1 MTHYDYHALLPH
13 IDPARCPYDAWLD
26 VGFAIHHEGGSWQEW
41 DEWSRRDPA
50 RYHEG
55 ECQRK
60 FRSFGRGGA
69 RPVTLGTLVAL
80 ARQQGWEPPYAGREL
95 GWDDTITDDLVVLDQ
110 TLVEP
115 REIRE
120 PADWNPRQQ
129 LIRYLEALFDATD
142 KVSYVTRV
150 WEKDGSYMPSK
161 GASDRTAGDLI
172 QKLNR
177 CQDITDVIGT
187 VNEDA
192 GAWIRFNPMDG
203 ADVRNDNVTAWNYA
217 LVESDSQDIER
228 QYALLTELQPP
239 IRILVHSG
247 GKSLHAIV
255 RIEAGSYEEYRSRVD
270 YLYAVCR
277 KNGLEIDPKNRNP
290 SRLSRMP
297 GVMRKG
303 RKQYIVAENMGFDSF
318 TAWKEW
324 VESTTDDLPEFES
337 FAGLYDNLPPLSG
350 TLIEGLLRQG
360 HKMLITGPSKAGKSF
375 ALIQLTIAIAEGLP
389 WMGMP
394 CLKGKVL
401 YVNLELDRASCLHRF
416 REVYDAMGVR
426 PAGLNN
432 ISIWNLRG
440 KSLPMDKL
448 APRLIRRARKE
459 GYLAVILDPIYKILT
474 GDENSAEQMSQFC
487 NQFDKVCTELGTAV
501 IYCHHHS
508 KGAQGGKRAQD
519 RGSGSGVFARDPD
532 AILDMIQL
540 ELTDSARQFL
550 KDSAARSAMA
560 RVLDAEKPR
569 WREEV
574 GASAPTSESQRLPL
588 AERSQ
593 HTALRRGMA
602 EQEECSQDDQC
613 SRLRME
619 LYAGQALHG
628 EAFARLRE
636 AVSAA
641 EAAAVKVTAW
651 RLESTLREF
660 APMAPLNVWFDYP
673 LHRADD
679 SGVLSDMDAE
689 AAAPP
694 WQKGAKARKKAAASK
709 AKESAARFTEAVE
722 NAAMGKPPTLKEL
735 AEYLG
740 IAERTCR
747 TQMSKY
753 GYELDARTKLVV
765 MKSAET

>member
-1 MTHYDYHALLPH
+1 MTYYHYRDLLPH

-60 FRSFGRGGA
+60 FRSFGRSGA
-69 RPVTLGTLVAL
+69 SPVTLGTLVAI
-80 ARQQGWEPPYAGREL
+80 ARSQGWEPERSGHEL
-95 GWDDTITDDLVVLDQ
+95 GWDDTITADLQVVDPGS
-110 TLVEP
+110 VEP

-120 PADWNPRQQ
+120 PAEWNPRQQ

-150 WEKDGSYMPSK
+150 WEKDGDFLPSK
-161 GASDRTAGDLI
+161 GASDRTAGELI
-172 QKLNR
+172 QQLNR

-203 ADVRNDNVTAWNYA
+203 RDVRNDNVTAWNYA

-228 QYALLTELQPP
+228 QYALLTELKLP
-239 IRILVHSG
+239 IRMLVHSG

-255 RIEAGSYEEYRSRVD
+255 HIDAGSYDEYRQRVD
-270 YLYAVCR
+270 YLYAVCER
-277 KNGLEIDPKNRNP
+277 NGLAVDKKNRNP

-297 GVMRKG
+297 GVTRKG
-303 RKQYIVAENMGFDSF
+303 RRQYIVAESLGFDSF
-318 TAWKEW
+318 DEWKAW
-324 VESTTDDLPEFES
+324 VESVNDDLPEFES
-337 FAGLYDNLPPLSG
+337 FSSFYDNLPPLSG

-375 ALIQLTIAIAEGLP
+375 ALIQLTIAIAEGLS

-426 PAGLNN
+426 PTGLQN

-448 APRLIRRARKE
+448 APRMIRRARKE
-459 GYLAVILDPIYKILT
+459 GYLAVIIDPIYKILT

-508 KGAQGGKRAQD
+508 KGAQGGKRSQD
-519 RGSGSGVFARDPD
+519 RASGSGVFARDPD

-550 KDSAARSAMA
+550 KDNAAREAMA
-560 RVLDAEKPR
+560 RVLDEVKPL
-569 WREEV
+569 WREAV
-574 GASAPTSESQRLPL
+574 SP
-588 AERSQ
+588 
-593 HTALRRGMA
+593 
-602 EQEECSQDDQC
+602 DDQC

-619 LYAGQALHG
+619 LYAGQVLHG

-636 AVSAA
+636 AVTQAQ
-641 EAAAVKVTAW
+641 AAAMKVTAW

-679 SGVLSDMDAE
+679 TGVLSDMDAE

-694 WQKGAKARKKAAASK
+694 WQKGAKARKKSAASK

-747 TQMSKY
+747 TQMNKY

-765 MKSAET
+765 TKSAET

>member
-1 MTHYDYHALLPH
+1 MPHYDYHDLLPH

-177 CQDITDVIGT
+177 CQDISDVIGT

-203 ADVRNDNVTAWNYA
+203 NDVRNDNVTAYNYA

-228 QYALLTELQPP
+228 QYALLTELQLP

-337 FAGLYDNLPPLSG
+337 FSSFYDNLPPLSG

-426 PAGLNN
+426 PTGLQN

-448 APRLIRRARKE
+448 APRMIRRARKE
-459 GYLAVILDPIYKILT
+459 GYLAVIIDPIYKILT

-550 KDSAARSAMA
+550 KDSAAREAMA
-560 RVLDAEKPR
+560 RVLDEEKPR
-569 WREEV
+569 WREAV
-574 GASAPTSESQRLPL
+574 
-588 AERSQ
+588 
-593 HTALRRGMA
+593 
-602 EQEECSQDDQC
+602 SQDDQC

-636 AVSAA
+636 AAGQA

-679 SGVLSDMDAE
+679 TGVLSDMDAE

-694 WQKGAKARKKAAASK
+694 WQKGAKARKKAAA
-709 AKESAARFTEAVE
+709 AKFSDSAAKFADAV
-722 NAAMGKPPTLKEL
+722 NAASAGQPPTVSEL
-735 AEYLG
+735 AEYLSVSAKTVYRY
-740 IAERTCR
+740 IK
-747 TQMSKY
+747 QY
-753 GYELDARTKLVV
+753 GYKLDKNTGKV
-765 MKSAET
+765 SASPEQTAT

>member
-1 MTHYDYHALLPH
+1 MTHYHYRDLLPH
-13 IDPARCPYDAWLD
+13 IDPARCPYDDWLD
-26 VGFAIHHEGGSWQEW
+26 VGFAIHHEGGSWQDW
-41 DEWSRRDPA
+41 DDWSRRDPA

-69 RPVTLGTLVAL
+69 KPVTLGTLVAL

-95 GWDDTITDDLVVLDQ
+95 QWDDTITDDLVVMDPSM
-110 TLVEP
+110 VEP

-150 WEKDGSYMPSK
+150 WEKDGAYMPSK

-172 QKLNR
+172 QQLNR

-203 ADVRNDNVTAWNYA
+203 NDVRNDNVTAFNYA

-228 QYALLTELQPP
+228 QYALLTELRLP

-255 RIEAGSYEEYRSRVD
+255 RIEAGSYDEYRSRVD

-277 KNGLEIDPKNRNP
+277 KNGLDIDPKNRNP

-303 RKQYIVAENMGFDSF
+303 RKQFIVAENMGLDSF

-337 FAGLYDNLPPLSG
+337 FSSFYDNLPPLSG

-394 CLKGKVL
+394 CLRGKVL

-416 REVYDAMGVR
+416 REVYDAMGVQ
-426 PAGLNN
+426 PTGLQN

-540 ELTDSARQFL
+540 EMTDSARQFL

-560 RVLDAEKPR
+560 RTLDEEHPR

-574 GASAPTSESQRLPL
+574 
-588 AERSQ
+588 
-593 HTALRRGMA
+593 
-602 EQEECSQDDQC
+602 SQDDQC

-628 EAFARLRE
+628 EAFTRLRE
-636 AVSAA
+636 AVSQA
-641 EAAAVKVTAW
+641 EAAAGKVTAW

-660 APMAPLNVWFDYP
+660 APMMPLNVWFDYP

-709 AKESAARFTEAVE
+709 AKESATRFTEAVE

-747 TQMSKY
+747 DQLKRNGFTVDKNT
-753 GYELDARTKLVV
+753 GTVVRNDAST
-765 MKSAET
+765 